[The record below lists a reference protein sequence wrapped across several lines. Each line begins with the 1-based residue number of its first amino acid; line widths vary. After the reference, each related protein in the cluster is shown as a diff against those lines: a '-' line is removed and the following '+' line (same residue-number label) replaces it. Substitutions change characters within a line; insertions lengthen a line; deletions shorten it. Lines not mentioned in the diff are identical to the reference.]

1 MQEKKSKKSK
11 VFRIT
16 VALLASIAI
25 WVYVDGINTT
35 SVTTQVRN
43 IPVEFTG
50 EDTEL
55 ADKNLMLLSGY
66 DTTVDLTLRGPRS
79 VLVNL
84 DKSEMRIL
92 ADTSTIDGVG
102 SQTLN
107 YQVVYP
113 DNIPRNAISV
123 SSASIYSVTVT
134 VGTLTTKEIPV
145 HCEVTGEVANGYFR
159 ENLILDPVYLVLRGQ
174 RDDLINISYAK
185 VKLDISKA
193 ESTVIRTLEYT
204 LYDYNDMPV
213 TGEGVR
219 TSTQLIQAVVPV
231 KTTKEVEL
239 KINFREEPGSTLQ
252 QTEYTISPQ
261 KVTLRGEKATLAD
274 IDSIV
279 LDTIYL
285 QDLNAT
291 QDLVYN
297 IPVPEGTEL
306 VEEIGN
312 AIVSITMKGVS
323 EVEMPVTQF
332 NLQKVPEGY
341 VAEMVTTSLTVQLRG
356 LTTELDALTG
366 ESLAGYLD
374 LSAYSATGEYTVP
387 VQIKVN
393 GFDNIGVKGSYQAV
407 VRINAKPAAE

>member
-159 ENLILDPVYLVLRGQ
+159 ENLILDPVHLVLRGQ

-231 KTTKEVEL
+231 KTTKEVAL

-356 LTTELDALTG
+356 LTTELDAMTE
-366 ESLAGYLD
+366 ESLTGYLD
-374 LSAYSATGEYTVP
+374 LSAYSTAGEYTVP

>member
-159 ENLILDPVYLVLRGQ
+159 ENLILDPVHLVLRGQ

-231 KTTKEVEL
+231 KTTKEVAL

-341 VAEMVTTSLTVQLRG
+341 VAEMVTTSLTVQLQG
-356 LTTELDALTG
+356 LTTELDAMTE
-366 ESLAGYLD
+366 ESLTGYLD
-374 LSAYSATGEYTVP
+374 LSAYSTAGEYTVP